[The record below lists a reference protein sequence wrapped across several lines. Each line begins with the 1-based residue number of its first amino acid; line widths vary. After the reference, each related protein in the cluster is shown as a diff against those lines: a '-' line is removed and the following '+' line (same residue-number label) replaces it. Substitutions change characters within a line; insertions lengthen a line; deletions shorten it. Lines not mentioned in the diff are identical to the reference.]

1 MERLGI
7 LGGTFDPPHNG
18 HLALAAGSL
27 RPLHLSGVLWV
38 LTPDP
43 PHKDRP
49 DLTPY
54 PLRRNMLQAATG
66 GNPAYTLC
74 EVELERPGPHYMT
87 DTIRILHQRNP
98 SAEFT
103 LLLGEDSLRDL
114 PDWHRPQDLLR
125 LCRLAVMRRSGAK
138 ADMVLLESV
147 LPGIGSRTTFLDS
160 APMDVSSTEI
170 RDRVKHG
177 ESIGDLVPGAVAKI
191 IHRESLYRSA

>member
-18 HLALAAGSL
+18 HLALARESL
-27 RPLHLSGVLWV
+27 RSLRLTGVLWV

-54 PLRRNMLQAATG
+54 PLRRKMLQAVTG
-66 GNPAYTLC
+66 ENPAFTLC

-87 DTIRILHQRNP
+87 DTIRILRQRNP
-98 SAEFT
+98 IAEYT

-125 LCRLAVMRRSGAK
+125 LCRLAVMRRSSAK
-138 ADMVLLESV
+138 ADMVSLESV

-170 RDRVKHG
+170 REWVQRG
-177 ESIGDLVPGAVAKI
+177 EKIDHLVPAAVAGI
-191 IHRESLYRSA
+191 IRRESLYRR